1 MVLREKLV
9 KVYSLIII
17 AWLQECGGY
26 SGFQVIMGMMEL
38 GRNPKNSV
46 RFPTPPCSP
55 PPKRINGLKIN
66 PPPAGPNT
74 TTTTTT
80 TVTTKK
86 QTELRGR
93 HTRAPSDCQTTQEN
107 ICQIFLPP
115 QNFGIEKFK
124 PKNILRFF
132 PSLKIQSNLPRSPI
146 PLPRAWLWYCPMRKR
161 GV

>member
-1 MVLREKLV
+1 MTPGVWRVLWISSDYGDDGIGAKSKKLRTV
-9 KVYSLIII
+9 S
-17 AWLQECGGY
+17 
-26 SGFQVIMGMMEL
+26 
-38 GRNPKNSV
+38 N
-46 RFPTPPCSP
+46 TPLLP

-66 PPPAGPNT
+66 PPPAGPN
-74 TTTTTT
+74 TTTTT

>member
-1 MVLREKLV
+1 MWRVLWISSDYGDDGIGAKSKKFRTV
-9 KVYSLIII
+9 S
-17 AWLQECGGY
+17 
-26 SGFQVIMGMMEL
+26 
-38 GRNPKNSV
+38 N
-46 RFPTPPCSP
+46 TPLLP

-66 PPPAGPNT
+66 PPPAGPN

-146 PLPRAWLWYCPMRKR
+146 PLPRA
-161 GV
+161 

>member
-1 MVLREKLV
+1 MWRVLWISSDYGDDGIGAKSKKFRTV
-9 KVYSLIII
+9 S
-17 AWLQECGGY
+17 
-26 SGFQVIMGMMEL
+26 
-38 GRNPKNSV
+38 N
-46 RFPTPPCSP
+46 TPLLPP

-66 PPPAGPNT
+66 PPPAGPN

-146 PLPRAWLWYCPMRKR
+146 PLPRA
-161 GV
+161 